1 LSAAAGES
9 LLAHGIH
16 YALVVGGLVGLC
28 ALLLP
33 PVWARSVAPARPRD
47 ELERRIEL
55 LRANLAEGS
64 LLTGSPTAALT
75 HLAPSH
81 QPYDD
86 ARAAPDARDTRTR
99 LTLPL
104 AVVSTLAAA
113 GVHAAVGPAH
123 FAEGVLVGL
132 FFAGCALVQLAW
144 VGLTMSRPGTRLLVA
159 GLVVNLGVL
168 VLWSTTR
175 TVGLPGVLA
184 APEAVGP
191 WDTASA
197 VWELT
202 AALACV
208 VLLSDDRRVRVR
220 PWSEWHVAAQAWL
233 VASLGAL
240 VLLSVSGV
248 AA

>member
-16 YALVVGGLVGLC
+16 FALVVGGMAGLC

-33 PVWARSVAPARPRD
+33 QACARSAAPARPRD
-47 ELERRIEL
+47 ELERRIAI
-55 LRANLAEGS
+55 LRANVAEGS

-75 HLAPSH
+75 HLSVTP
-81 QPYDD
+81 QPYADD
-86 ARAAPDARDTRTR
+86 AAGRTARDTGTR
-99 LTLPL
+99 LILPL

-123 FAEGVLVGL
+123 FAEGTLVGL

-144 VGLTMSRPGTRLLVA
+144 AGLAMSRPGTRLLVA
-159 GLVVNLGVL
+159 GLVVNLSVL
-168 VLWSTTR
+168 VLWSMTR
-175 TVGLPGVLA
+175 TVGLPGILA
-184 APEAVGP
+184 APEPVGP
-191 WDTASA
+191 WDAASA

-202 AALACV
+202 AAFACV
-208 VLLSDDRRVRVR
+208 VLLSEDRRTR
-220 PWSEWHVAAQAWL
+220 PRAWSEWHPAAQAWL
-233 VASLGAL
+233 VVSLGAL
-240 VLLSVSGV
+240 VLLSVSGI

>member
-33 PVWARSVAPARPRD
+33 QACGRSVAPARPRD
-47 ELERRIEL
+47 ELERRIEI
-55 LRANLAEGS
+55 LRANVAEGS

-75 HLAPSH
+75 HLSLPH
-81 QPYDD
+81 QPYAD
-86 ARAAPDARDTRTR
+86 AGAARDTGTR

-123 FAEGVLVGL
+123 FAEGTLVGL

-144 VGLTMSRPGTRLLVA
+144 AGLAMSRPSTRLLVA
-159 GLVVNLGVL
+159 GLVVNLSVL
-168 VLWSTTR
+168 VLWSMTR

-191 WDTASA
+191 WDAASA

-208 VLLSDDRRVRVR
+208 VLLSEDRRVRPR
-220 PWSEWHVAAQAWL
+220 AWSEWHPAAQTWL
-233 VASLGAL
+233 VASLGVL

-248 AA
+248 AT